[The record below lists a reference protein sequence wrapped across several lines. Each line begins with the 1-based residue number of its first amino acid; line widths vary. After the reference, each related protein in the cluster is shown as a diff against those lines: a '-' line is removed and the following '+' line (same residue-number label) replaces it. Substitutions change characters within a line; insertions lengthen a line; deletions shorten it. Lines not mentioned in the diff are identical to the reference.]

1 MIIISHRGNLRGPDA
16 SNENR
21 PSIIERVL
29 SETKFHVEI
38 DVWYTENKELF
49 LGHDEPKYRV
59 EASFLDNERLWCH
72 AKNLNALEFLIINKN
87 NKKYFWHE
95 NDKYTLTSNKIIWTF
110 PLEKTTKNSIIVC
123 NTLKETQKYFKENVF
138 GLCSDYV
145 GLIK

>member
-1 MIIISHRGNLRGPDA
+1 MILIAHRGNING
-16 SNENR
+16 SGEYENGQKYCQEA
-21 PSIIERVL
+21 IDDGYN
-29 SETKFHVEI
+29 VEI

-87 NKKYFWHE
+87 NKNYFWHE

-110 PLEKTTKNSIIVC
+110 PLEKITKNSIIVC